1 MPPELKQLLILQER
15 DQQLLAL
22 KKDLDH
28 LPKLR
33 AAAEARLGGDKAAA
47 EQAQAKVMEQELAI
61 KNLELDIGTR
71 RNTIQRLE
79 DQRFETRKN
88 EEFRALGNEVE
99 RYKNEIDALEER
111 ELGHMETLEEARK
124 VLIAAQGR
132 LAETGKLVKSELEAL
147 DQREANVRSS
157 MQELI
162 GERKQLAAAVDEDL
176 RVRYERLLVNK
187 GGTAVVP
194 VDHGVCQG
202 CHMKVISSTLVE
214 LKAAKSI
221 VSCGN
226 CGRILYLG
234 EEA

>member
-1 MPPELKQLLILQER
+1 MLPELKQLLILQER

-33 AAAEARLGGDKAAA
+33 QAAEGRLAGDQAAVDEAHARVRD
-47 EQAQAKVMEQELAI
+47 QELAI

-99 RYKNEIDALEER
+99 RYQKEIGVLEER
-111 ELGHMETLEEARK
+111 ELGHMETLETAR
-124 VLIAAQGR
+124 VTLREAQGR
-132 LAETGKLVKSELEAL
+132 LAETRKLVDAELEAL
-147 DQREANVRSS
+147 KQREANVRAR

-162 GERKQLAAAVDEDL
+162 GERKKYVEAIDEDL
-176 RVRYERLLVNK
+176 RTGYERLLVNK

-214 LKAAKSI
+214 LKAEKSI
-221 VSCGN
+221 VRCGQ

-234 EEA
+234 EES